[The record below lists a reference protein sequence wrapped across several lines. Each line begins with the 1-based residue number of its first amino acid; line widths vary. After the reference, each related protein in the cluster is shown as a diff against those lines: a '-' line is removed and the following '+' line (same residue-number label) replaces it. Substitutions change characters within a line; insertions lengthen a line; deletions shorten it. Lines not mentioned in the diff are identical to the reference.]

1 MANDPITVLNHV
13 LITGP
18 NYVGLKLGHA
28 ALILSADG
36 TIQITGNVKV
46 AGNLDVQGLT
56 VDISAGLT
64 LRMSGPDVRV
74 ESFDTCEITSI
85 GDAKLH
91 SGKTLRVSGG
101 RELDLRSKGQTVR
114 TTAP

>member
-1 MANDPITVLNHV
+1 
-13 LITGP
+13 
-18 NYVGLKLGHA
+18 
-28 ALILSADG
+28 
-36 TIQITGNVKV
+36 
-46 AGNLDVQGLT
+46 
-56 VDISAGLT
+56 
-64 LRMSGPDVRV
+64 V

-101 RELDLRSKGQTVR
+101 RELDLRSKGRTVR